1 MFQKAD
7 GLANPPQ
14 IIEILMRKHEI
25 VNLEFENGF
34 THFWHLGLIFIVKSN
49 EICKH
54 AFLQTFL
61 FANLRNAEF
70 NKMPKEN
77 NQNRPR

>member
-25 VNLEFENGF
+25 ENSKFKNGF
-34 THFWHLGLIFIVKSN
+34 THFWHIGLIFIVKKWN
-49 EICKH
+49 CKH
-54 AFLQTFL
+54 ALLQTL
-61 FANLRNAEF
+61 TFAKLRNAEF
-70 NKMPKEN
+70 NKMLKEN
-77 NQNRPR
+77 SQNKPL